1 MAWCSLA
8 ELRAD
13 CFGARPVDMSAE
25 RLTVRYLRMKA
36 LEPYIA
42 PLVFDVPPP
51 TAPRSML
58 DQLAAKQLKSRT
70 ERKDKSDVKKHDKLM
85 QRQAEV
91 DALREGDRMRDT
103 RDEYSA
109 YDYSRSTS
117 DYDVDD
123 EICPVTDKIRKI
135 NLKAEKE
142 LAEKG
147 PKKAAKIEKKRREEI
162 AKANKERLKG
172 VRKDE
177 EKLREDLSKI
187 IDKGEKKVAKLE
199 YILIESLYV

>member
-1 MAWCSLA
+1 MA
-8 ELRAD
+8 ELVAD

-51 TAPRSML
+51 AAPRSML
-58 DQLAAKQLKSRT
+58 DQLAAKQLKWRT

-85 QRQAEV
+85 RRQAEV
-91 DALREGDRMRDT
+91 DALREGERMRDT

-109 YDYSRSTS
+109 YDYSHSTS

-123 EICPVTDKIRKI
+123 EIYPVTDKIRKI

-199 YILIESLYV
+199 YILIESLYA